1 MKDFAKLFLQLD
13 STTKTKDKVDALVNY
28 LQLAD
33 EASASWAVALLTGNH
48 PKRLVTTR
56 LLREWAVDF
65 AGVPMWLF
73 DESYKLVGDLTETM
87 ALILPAHRVGEQKP
101 LHFWM
106 TFLED
111 LRQLD
116 EEEKK
121 RNILK
126 AWEELGQNELFVF
139 NKLISGGWRNG
150 VYRKL
155 MTKALSKYLDREA
168 NVIAHRLLSNWNPR
182 STSLAQLFEESEEDE
197 HSRPYPFFL
206 AYPLEDELEDLG
218 GIEEWAAEIKWDG
231 IRGQVIQRGGELYIW
246 SRGED
251 LVTDK
256 FPEYLPLKTCLP
268 DGTVLDGEIL
278 PFKDGEPLPLQ
289 LLVARMARKAV
300 GKKTLENSPVCFM
313 AYDLLEHQGVDIR
326 HRSFHVRRILL
337 DEIVSQ
343 ANHQVLQLSD
353 AVDAESWQELR
364 ELWEDARLLK
374 SEGLM
379 LKRKDSVY
387 HEGRKRRDW
396 WKWKVDPLIVDA
408 VLMYAARGQGG
419 RAKLYSEFTLGV
431 WENDHLVP
439 FTKSNTGLSEAE
451 ILEINQFVKTNTVE
465 RFGPV
470 RSISP
475 EIVVELSF
483 EGIARSSRHK
493 SGVMLRVPKIL
504 RIRRDKAP
512 REANSL
518 KDLIAILESLGL

>member
-1 MKDFAKLFLQLD
+1 MKEFARLFLQLD
-13 STTKTKDKVDALVNY
+13 ATTKTKDKVEALVQY

-56 LLREWAVDF
+56 LLREWAIEF
-65 AGVPMWLF
+65 AGIPMWLF

-87 ALILPAHRVGEQKP
+87 ALILPANRVGEPQP
-101 LHFWM
+101 LHVWM
-106 TFLED
+106 ASLED
-111 LRQLD
+111 LRKQD
-116 EEEKK
+116 EEEKQK
-121 RNILK
+121 SILK

-155 MTKALSKYLDREA
+155 MTQALSRHYQREA

-182 STSLAQLFEESEEDE
+182 TTSLTQLLEESEEDE
-197 HSRPYPFFL
+197 HSKPYPFFL
-206 AYPLEDELEDLG
+206 SHPLEDEPEELG
-218 GIEEWAAEIKWDG
+218 DIEEWAAEIKWDG
-231 IRGQVIQRGGELYIW
+231 IRGQVIHRGGELYIW

-256 FPEYLPLKTCLP
+256 FPEYLPLKKCLP

-278 PFKDGEPLPLQ
+278 PFKDGEPLPLH
-289 LLVARMARKAV
+289 LLESRMARKSV
-300 GKKTLENSPVCFM
+300 GKKTLENNPVCFM

-337 DEIVSQ
+337 DELVAQ
-343 ANHQVLQLSD
+343 ANQPVLQLSD
-353 AVDAESWQELR
+353 TVDAESWQELR

-379 LKRKDSVY
+379 LKHKGSVY

-408 VLMYAARGQGG
+408 VLIYVARGQGG
-419 RAKLYSEFTLGV
+419 RAKLYTEFTLGA
-431 WENDHLVP
+431 WENDQLVP

-493 SGVMLRVPKIL
+493 SGVKLRSPKIL